1 MITISVKGVPELV
14 ASFDAASVEA
24 TEQAGKVI
32 RRGALNVKRA
42 MVADARASA
51 HFKGFA
57 PAISYD
63 TKDRG
68 LSAEIGPRR
77 GRPGS
82 LANIA
87 YFGTSRGGGTVRDPV
102 EALMDEEPNILRELG
117 KITERILR

>member
-1 MITISVKGVPELV
+1 MITVSVKGVPELV
-14 ASFDAASVEA
+14 AAFDAAGA
-24 TEQAGKVI
+24 GAAEQAGKVI

-63 TKDRG
+63 TKNGG
-68 LSAEIGPRR
+68 LSAEIGPRQ
-77 GRPGS
+77 GKPGS

-87 YFGTSRGGGTVRDPV
+87 YFGTSRGGGTVRDPI
-102 EALMDEEPNILRELG
+102 EALMDEEPNLMRELS
-117 KITERILR
+117 KITERILK

>member
-24 TEQAGKVI
+24 AEQAGKVI

-63 TKDRG
+63 TKNGG

-77 GRPGS
+77 GNPGS